1 MPLAAWV
8 LESFHMALADGAT
21 EIHKTTL
28 ARQILKGYE
37 GTDDLFPTTHLP
49 KLRAAAEA
57 KHADVL
63 ARHGGP
69 SKRH

>member
-1 MPLAAWV
+1 
-8 LESFHMALADGAT
+8 SFRMGLADGAT

-28 ARQILKGYE
+28 ARLLLKGYR
-37 GTDDLFPTTHLP
+37 GTDDLFPTTHIP
-49 KLRAAAEA
+49 KLRAEAEA
-57 KHADVL
+57 KHADAL